1 MSRELTRE
9 EWAEIRAAAGPVALG
24 ADGKAAI
31 FLRYQSRLLD
41 TVAAN
46 AVTVVEKSRRTG
58 VTWAAAAIGVLTS
71 AAARSDGGMDT
82 LYIGYNLDMARE
94 FIDTAADWSR
104 RFQNAIA
111 AVEETL
117 FDDGPDNAIKAFRI
131 SFSSGFEILALSS
144 KPRSL
149 RGRQGFVI
157 IDEAAFHDD
166 LPGLLQAALAL
177 LIWGGKVLVISTHY
191 GDANPFNGLVQD
203 IRSGRRPYALL
214 RVDFD
219 DALKDGLYERVC
231 DAKGSAWTPA
241 AEAAWRD
248 EIRAQYG
255 EAADE
260 ELYCVPSAG
269 SGLWLT
275 TPLIEAR
282 MQGAPDV
289 VKRLERPSA
298 FANLPAEFREAEV
311 RDWCERELAPLLQV
325 LDPTLQHVFGEDF
338 GRVSDLTVIW
348 PLTLKKDL
356 TRVTPF
362 VVELRNIPF
371 EQQRQVLFYVVDRLP
386 RLIAGKLDATGNGAY
401 LAEVA
406 AQRYGEHRIEQ
417 VKLSTEWYRET
428 MPRVRRHF
436 EEGTIVLPRDADI
449 REDLRLVKVVNGV
462 AQIPAARTRA
472 GDGKTRHGD
481 AAVAIALAV
490 AASEA
495 DPIEYAYRAGNEA
508 AARRGGGAGYVPTIE
523 EMDDALTG
531 GPVLTTGLR
540 GRL

>member
-9 EWAEIRAAAGPVALG
+9 DWTAIRAAEGRKSLDV
-24 ADGKAAI
+24 DGRPAI
-31 FLRYQSRLLD
+31 FLGYQSGLMDSVSRY
-41 TVAAN
+41 

-58 VTWAAAAIGVLTS
+58 VTWGAAAIAVLTS

-94 FIDTAADWSR
+94 FIDTAAEWAR
-104 RFQNAIA
+104 RFESAI
-111 AVEETL
+111 VGVIEETL
-117 FDDGPDNAIKAFRI
+117 FDDGPDKSIKAFRI
-131 SFSSGFEILALSS
+131 AFASGFEILALSS

-149 RGRQGFVI
+149 RGRQGFVV

-177 LIWGGKVLVISTHY
+177 LIWGGKVLIISTHY

-203 IRSGRRPYALL
+203 IRSGRRPYNLM

-219 DALKDGLYERVC
+219 EALRDGLYERVC
-231 DAKGSAWTPA
+231 DTKGQQWTA
-241 AEAAWRD
+241 EGEAAWRD
-248 EIRAQYG
+248 EIRSQYG

-260 ELYCVPSAG
+260 ELYCIPSAG

-282 MQGAPDV
+282 MQGDPSTV
-289 VKRLERPSA
+289 VRLERPSS
-298 FANLPAEFREAEV
+298 FAHLPAEFRQAEI
-311 RDWCERELAPLLQV
+311 RDWCERELRPLLED
-325 LDPTLQHVFGEDF
+325 LDPTLCHVFGEDF

-348 PLTLKKDL
+348 PLEIRKDL
-356 TRVTPF
+356 TRRTPF
-362 VVELRNIPF
+362 VVELRNVPF
-371 EQQRQVLFYVVDRLP
+371 EQQRDVLFYVVDRLP
-386 RLIAGKLDATGNGAY
+386 RMIAGKLDATGNGAY

-428 MPRVRRHF
+428 MPRVKRHF
-436 EEGTIVLPRDADI
+436 EEGTIILPRDADI
-449 REDLRLVKVVNGV
+449 REDLRLVRVASGV
-462 AQIPAARTRA
+462 AQVPPVRQKAA
-472 GDGKTRHGD
+472 DGKTRHAD

-495 DPIEYAYRAGNEA
+495 DPVEYDYRPVPAYGE
-508 AARRGGGAGYVPTIE
+508 ARRRDPFALPTPDERERELRSGLHFRMRGG
-523 EMDDALTG
+523 L
-531 GPVLTTGLR
+531 
-540 GRL
+540 